1 MKEMSASFLD
11 KCTDA
16 FAEIMFGEATV
27 KAFTFGNQSRCQI
40 DLRVI
45 HGRLDATSNRAGK

>member
-11 KCTDA
+11 ECADT
-16 FAEIMFGEATV
+16 FAEIVFGEATV
-27 KAFTFGNQSRCQI
+27 KAFTLGNQSRCHI

-45 HGRLDATSNRAGK
+45 HGRLDATSNGAGE